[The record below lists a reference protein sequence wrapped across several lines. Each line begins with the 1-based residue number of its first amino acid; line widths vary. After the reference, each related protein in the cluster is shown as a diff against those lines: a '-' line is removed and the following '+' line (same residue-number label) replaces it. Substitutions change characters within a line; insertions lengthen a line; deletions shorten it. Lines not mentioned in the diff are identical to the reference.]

1 MSAPDWNFE
10 PLSPNAEEHGISE
23 WDQFDKEELG
33 IDATLLRE
41 ATQNS
46 LDARDSASGQT
57 AVRVRIEWL
66 RDKDLAEPAWFAEL
80 LSPLQPHLN
89 AAGRTPESSNYA
101 ALVVEDFGTS
111 GLTGPTD
118 EPGDA
123 GNFRGFFYR
132 HSISGK
138 GGTAG
143 GRWGLGKLVFA
154 RMSGWSCWFGLTA
167 RADGRALLMGKAAIG
182 PRPVEGKRYPAF
194 ARWAVVDDGLERP
207 VEDQRILR
215 RFQDCFRLQRKE
227 GATGL
232 SVVVPWP
239 KSDPDLTEIRRCVL
253 EEWAVPIL
261 RGRLVFEMQGEV
273 IDAAAAR
280 HLLPEIIGDEAARFV
295 EAAAMAKK
303 PAIKLPELQAYP
315 KQDLVEERIDPA
327 ILDTLRT
334 SYSQGETVTV
344 RVPLVVYPNHTESS
358 RGHVDL
364 HLAQA
369 AAGTTPVSLRLRD
382 DITVPR
388 GGLLRANG
396 VHSALL
402 ADAGPVAEFLA
413 DAEPPAHD
421 TWTVTGRLK
430 EHWKYAPLTL
440 NLIRTVPARLH
451 QLLAVGVERDLP
463 DELLQF
469 FWFED
474 PAGSGSGRVRAKRQP
489 KRTPETPTDL
499 PSPRPRQLTIDQE
512 SGGFTVRA
520 GPGLTADL
528 LPCQIRVSMAY
539 DLEDGDP
546 LRSWSPYDFNL
557 GDRDGDIEVEQDG
570 ASIVELRANQ
580 LLIEARD
587 QAFRVRVHGF
597 DPNRDLEVRVNR
609 LRESTS

>member
-46 LDARDSASGQT
+46 LDARDASKGQT
-57 AVRVRIEWL
+57 SVRVRIQWL
-66 RDKDLAEPAWFAEL
+66 RQEDLPEPAWLDQL
-80 LSPLQPHLN
+80 LAPLKPHLD
-89 AAGRTPESSNYA
+89 AAGRTLETPDHA

-111 GLTGPTD
+111 GLTGQTN
-118 EPGDA
+118 EPSDT

-132 HSISGK
+132 HSSSHK

-154 RMSGWSCWFGLTA
+154 RMSAWSCWFGLTT
-167 RADGRALLMGKAAIG
+167 RADGRTLLMGKAAIG
-182 PRPVEGKRYPAF
+182 PRQVDGERYPAF
-194 ARWAVVDDGLERP
+194 ARWAVVDGSLERP
-207 VEDQRILR
+207 VEDEQILR
-215 RFQDCFRLQRKE
+215 RFGDCFRLQRKE
-227 GATGL
+227 GETGL

-239 KSDPDLTEIRRCVL
+239 KSVPDIEEIRRCVL
-253 EEWAVPIL
+253 KEWAVPIL
-261 RGRLVFEMQGEV
+261 RGRLVFEIQGEV
-273 IDAAAAR
+273 IDATAAR
-280 HLLPEIIGDEAARFV
+280 HLLPEVLGDGAARFV
-295 EAAAMAKK
+295 EAAALAEK
-303 PAIKLPELQAYP
+303 PAITLPELQAYP
-315 KQDLVEERIDPA
+315 KQELVEERIDAA
-327 ILDTLRT
+327 ILETLRT
-334 SYSQGETVTV
+334 SYSQGDTVTV
-344 RVPLVVYPNHTESS
+344 RVPLVVYPGHAESS
-358 RGHVDL
+358 RGHIDL
-364 HLAQA
+364 HIAQA
-369 AAGTTPVSLRLRD
+369 EAGTSPVSLRLRD

-388 GGLLRANG
+388 GGLLRADG
-396 VHSALL
+396 VHSALV
-402 ADAGPVAEFLA
+402 ADAGAVAEFLA

-421 TWTVTGRLK
+421 TWTITGRLK
-430 EHWKYAPLTL
+430 ERWKYAPLTL
-440 NLIRTVPARLH
+440 NLIRTAPARLH

-474 PAGSGSGRVRAKRQP
+474 PAGPGNGRARTKRQP
-489 KRTPETPTDL
+489 RRTPDTPIDL
-499 PSPRPRQLTIDQE
+499 PPPRPRQLTIDQE

-570 ASIVELRANQ
+570 AGIVELRGNQ